1 MDNKVEISREIAEW
15 AQNKMSWDSSPKIRD
30 MGKGLRKL
38 LDEAPVVKHQEPIG
52 YYAGGSLGAIRERH
66 EQYGQAEFR
75 AQTVKYGEFSS
86 PLYAESPEMA
96 ELVELRA
103 ELARIRSVNHNQIL
117 AEAAARHLVNSNSK
131 NYVGE
136 VFTIALD
143 DGSAKFEVVVTT
155 QKVDGQSPHDLL
167 QASEKRNAELVELL
181 REAYKYPLEHAC
193 STGSWPAQELC
204 ERIDTV
210 IKLTESDAGAGAPA
224 LVVQRPVQAPD
235 DGVQEQN
242 FSFGIDR
249 LNLMNPSSV
258 ADLIRDD
265 HPKVITT
272 ILARLDKVKVANI
285 LNIFDEK
292 TRNDQLMRIFKLNG
306 TNPLDGEGQESTQ

>member
-155 QKVDGQSPHDLL
+155 QKVDGQSPHDFL

-210 IKLTESDAGAGAPA
+210 IKPTESDAGAGAPSLGSEKA
-224 LVVQRPVQAPD
+224 VEDQQI
-235 DGVQEQN
+235 
-242 FSFGIDR
+242 SFGVDR
-249 LNLMNPSSV
+249 LNLMDPSTV
-258 ADLIRDD
+258 GDMLRGE
-265 HPKVITT
+265 HPKVIAT
-272 ILARLDKVKVANI
+272 ILACLDKVHMANI
-285 LNIFDEK
+285 LELLDEK

-306 TNPLDGEGQESTQ
+306 TNPLDGKGQESK